1 MSDVARPA
9 ANWSLS
15 GKVKA
20 FARFLEKAGIPA
32 GRSGRLATRFAH
44 LARPEASGRVVSTE
58 KSGKVYAVSG
68 LGLGGAGTVFVFKG
82 PGGVEIR
89 GTAPA
94 GARKGLK
101 RRSGHTRS
109 KK

>member
-1 MSDVARPA
+1 MSKPA
-9 ANWSLS
+9 GKWGLS
-15 GKVKA
+15 GKVRM

-32 GRSGRLATRFAH
+32 GRSERLAARFAH
-44 LARPEASGRVVSTE
+44 LARPESFGRVVGIE
-58 KSGKVYAVSG
+58 KSGKVYAVSSPG
-68 LGLGGAGTVFVFKG
+68 VGGGGTVFVFKG

-89 GTAPA
+89 GNAPA
-94 GARKGLK
+94 SGARKGQR

>member
-1 MSDVARPA
+1 MRVVSRQGGKWD
-9 ANWSLS
+9 LS
-15 GKVKA
+15 GKVRT

-32 GRSGRLATRFAH
+32 GRSGRLAARFAH
-44 LARPEASGRVVSTE
+44 LARPESFGRVVGIE
-58 KSGKVYAVSG
+58 KAGKVYAVSS
-68 LGLGGAGTVFVFKG
+68 LGVDGGGTVFVFKG

-89 GTAPA
+89 GTAPPSL
-94 GARKGLK
+94 RRSQK